1 MPHTRER
8 RARLRSAVRIYAQR
22 CRIFSEDVN
31 NVAGRAQTAAVYSCV
46 NTSLL
51 CSRPDLLLCR
61 LVCLSVCLLVREL
74 LPDSGALRSLQ
85 FVCLHA
91 FYRLEATFASFPPRL
106 PTIPR
111 YSGITIFKT
120 TIRYSFRWPFSQS
133 IEAHFQR
140 GGRIRIAF
148 ATNTAVLDRLWS

>member
-8 RARLRSAVRIYAQR
+8 RARPRSAVGISAQR

-91 FYRLEATFASFPPRL
+91 FL
-106 PTIPR
+106 
-111 YSGITIFKT
+111 
-120 TIRYSFRWPFSQS
+120 S
-133 IEAHFQR
+133 IGSDVCVVSTSTA
-140 GGRIRIAF
+140 
-148 ATNTAVLDRLWS
+148 NDTAVFRHHDIQDDDTV